1 MAKFYRGKSS
11 LFNAE
16 AHKDGLYFATDV
28 NELYLS
34 VGDVV
39 RTYGSA
45 NLIKDVTE
53 NVENSSIVFT
63 FQSEVSEGF
72 YSKEIKLIDLISAVS
87 DTANGLMSSEDKANL
102 DTLFEAYSNDEL
114 GKVQGVAEGDKVLSM
129 EDKLI
134 SSTLSLN
141 YDRDNKIIKLLGKND
156 SVGNPYVLGEV
167 ECSDFIKDGM
177 LDNVEIITV
186 EEGEEDD
193 KVFKKYIEFT
203 WNVNGEDGNPK
214 TDRLAVEDLV
224 ISYSA
229 GNGIS
234 ISEAYEISI
243 KLAESTESKKNFL
256 ELNESGLSM
265 SSITTDATVLQ
276 KDITVAG
283 LKGTIGTGQYSD
295 GIVIPAGTSI
305 YTILENILCQEVYP
319 EAKVS
324 SNGGLTSKYDN
335 PSFTLTNSGKT
346 VEVGSSV
353 TVSSV
358 TGYDPTATPS
368 SRTYTGFE
376 KYGYSLTYG
385 ESADIKPGNPPAAGF
400 GDTVSLL
407 AVDVENGIPEF
418 KLTRTYSG
426 FGKSGDATTTS
437 SSSSVAS
444 TDCSIAEDDTL
455 KVAQGT
461 NSVTYTMSGPG
472 HSGTLAGSPDYY
484 IVSNLKGTKSDKKV
498 AAVAERTITNKTAD
512 EKSGSKTLEITGA
525 YKYYI
530 GSFDG
535 IPATSNEIKALS
547 TVTGLLDNDSGVNLT
562 KDIITIEGGGNF
574 IVAVQEG
581 FMLSSVV
588 PKLLDADMVDRF
600 KPVTVPY
607 ELPSGSKVN
616 YTVYYWQHSNKGE
629 YKKITITKI

>member
-53 NVENSSIVFT
+53 DVENGSIVFT
-63 FQSEVSEGF
+63 FQSEVSEGS
-72 YSKEIKLIDLISAVS
+72 YSKEIKLIDLLSVVS
-87 DTANGLMSSEDKANL
+87 DTASGLMSSEDKVNL

-129 EDKLI
+129 GEDKLI
-134 SSTLSLN
+134 SSILSLD
-141 YDRDNKIIKLLGKND
+141 YDSENKVIKLLGKND
-156 SVGNPYVLGEV
+156 SEGNPYVLGEV
-167 ECSDFIKDGM
+167 ECSEFIKDGM

-186 EEGEEDD
+186 EEGEEGA
-193 KVFKKYIEFT
+193 KVSKKYIEFT

-214 TDRLAVEDLV
+214 TDRIAVEDLV

-256 ELNESGLSM
+256 ELDENGLGM

-276 KDITVAG
+276 KEITVAG
-283 LKGTIGTGQYSD
+283 LSGTLGTGQYSN
-295 GIVIPAGTSI
+295 GTVIPAGTSI
-305 YTILENILCQEVYP
+305 YTILEKILCKETYP
-319 EAKVS
+319 TGAKVS

-335 PSFTLTNSGKT
+335 PSFTLTDSGKT

-353 TVSSV
+353 TVSGV

-368 SRTYTGFE
+368 SRTYTGFTN
-376 KYGYSLTYG
+376 GYSLTYG
-385 ESADIKPGNPPAAGF
+385 EGATITSGNPPTVGF

-407 AVDVENGIPEF
+407 AVDVENDIPEF
-418 KLTRTYSG
+418 TLTRTYSG
-426 FGKSGDATTTS
+426 FGLSGDDATTS
-437 SSSSVAS
+437 SSSSVTS
-444 TDCSIAEDDTL
+444 TDCSIAADSTL

-472 HSGTLAGSPDYY
+472 HSGTQAGSPDYY
-484 IVSNLKGTKSDKKV
+484 IASNLKGTKSDKKV
-498 AAVAERTITNKTAD
+498 AAVDERTITNKTATD
-512 EKSGSKTLEITGA
+512 GTATLSVTGA
-525 YKYYI
+525 YKYYV
-530 GSFDG
+530 GSAQS
-535 IPATSNEIKALS
+535 IPATSDDIKALS
-547 TVTGLLDNDSGVNLT
+547 TKTGLLDNTNGVNLENVAT
-562 KDIITIEGGGNF
+562 GAGLLII
-574 IVAVQEG
+574 AVQEG
-581 FMLSSVV
+581 YQLSSIKDSLVGA
-588 PKLLDADMVDRF
+588 PYENDFSK
-600 KPVTVPY
+600 VTVSY
-607 ELPSGSKVN
+607 ELPSGSKVD
-616 YTVYYWQHSNKGE
+616 YTVYYMQQANATT
-629 YKKITITKI
+629 YKNITITKI